1 MYSEAKQIE
10 MLEYEA
16 ERGLLQGHAR
26 RWVAQEPQN
35 FSFLKAFS
43 KAFIKATLMGLQCMW
58 SALEQ
63 FSDWLMVKEQGS
75 IIAVNVIS
83 P

>member
-26 RWVAQEPQN
+26 GDGVAQEPQN
-35 FSFLKAFS
+35 FSWKAFS
-43 KAFIKATLMGLQCMW
+43 KAFIKATLMGLQCM
-58 SALEQ
+58 
-63 FSDWLMVKEQGS
+63 
-75 IIAVNVIS
+75 
-83 P
+83 